1 MKNIDLKVLK
11 QKDFFKGELKFNEMM
26 SRHTSL
32 KIGGPADIYA
42 IPQDLTSLRELLVE
56 LKRAQLPFYPLGGGT
71 NLLIKD
77 GGIQGVIVSL
87 RFFRRIGILREDGIY
102 MYLNIEAGATLQ
114 RLVTMSAERGLTGI
128 EGLVGIPGTV
138 GGAICGNSGAFGYEM
153 KDVVISADIMNDKGE
168 ITTYKAKDLQFRYR
182 SSGVL
187 PTSLIISAEIKLKK
201 AEVNSVSSKI
211 EEFLKIK
218 REKQPIWEVSAGCV
232 FKNPPGLSAG
242 KLIDDAGCKGMRV
255 GDVEVSNVH
264 ANFFINKG
272 RAKAS
277 DFIKLMQ
284 MVSDT
289 VRKKTKIILEPEI
302 KIIGRDVIKR

>member
-1 MKNIDLKVLK
+1 MKNIYLKVFK

-42 IPQDLTSLRELLVE
+42 VPQDLTSLRELLVE

-77 GGIQGVIVSL
+77 GGIQGAIVSL
-87 RFFRRIGILREDGIY
+87 RFFRRIGTLREDGIY
-102 MYLNIEAGATLQ
+102 IYLNIEAGVPLQ
-114 RLVTMSAERGLTGI
+114 RLVSTSAERGLTGV
-128 EGLVGIPGTV
+128 EGLVGIPGTA

-153 KDVVISADIMNDKGE
+153 KDVVISADIMNDEGK
-168 ITTYKAKDLQFRYR
+168 ITTYKAEDLQFRYR

-201 AEVNSVSSKI
+201 AEVNSVSAKI

-284 MVSDT
+284 KVSDA

-302 KIIGRDVIKR
+302 KIIGRDVKG

>member
-77 GGIQGVIVSL
+77 GGIQGAIVSL

-102 MYLNIEAGATLQ
+102 IYLNIEAGAPLQ
-114 RLVTMSAERGLTGI
+114 RLVSMSAERGLTGI

-153 KDVVISADIMNDKGE
+153 KDVVISADIMNGE
-168 ITTYKAKDLQFRYR
+168 GKITTYKAEDLQFRYR

-201 AEVNSVSSKI
+201 AEVNSVSAKI
-211 EEFLKIK
+211 EEFLKTK

-284 MVSDT
+284 KVSDT

-302 KIIGRDVIKR
+302 KIIGRDVKG

>member
-42 IPQDLTSLRELLVE
+42 IPQDLISLRELLVE

-77 GGIQGVIVSL
+77 GGIQGAIVSL

-102 MYLNIEAGATLQ
+102 IYLNIEAGAPLQ
-114 RLVTMSAERGLTGI
+114 RLVTMSAERGLTGV
-128 EGLVGIPGTV
+128 EGLVGIPGTA

-153 KDVVISADIMNDKGE
+153 KDVVISADIMNDEGE
-168 ITTYKAKDLQFRYR
+168 ITTYKAEDLQFKYR

-201 AEVNSVSSKI
+201 AEVNSVSAKI
-211 EEFLKIK
+211 EEFLKTK

-284 MVSDT
+284 KVSDT

-302 KIIGRDVIKR
+302 KIIGRDVKG